1 MLVMSHP
8 TKHAGALNH
17 RVAFER
23 KGEQSDGAGGT
34 TTDFTEQFTCAANI
48 IHQRGGE
55 AVMAGR
61 LAGRST
67 VIMSVRQSSAHK
79 LVDSDWRA
87 RDVRSGVI
95 YNIRSITPSANRMWV
110 DYLCESGVAVN

>member
-1 MLVMSHP
+1 MSHP

-17 RVAFER
+17 RVAFEK

-34 TTDFTEQFTCAANI
+34 TTEFTEQFACSANI

-55 AVMAGR
+55 TVMAGR

-95 YNIRSITPSANRMWV
+95 YNIRSVTPSENRMWV
-110 DYLCESGVAVN
+110 DYLCESGGAVN